1 MSEYLCPDNPAEGN
15 AKEEVKLFMLKKKKK
30 KKERM
35 KRKRVSAGK
44 AWVAGFRR
52 SNLTQKISVE
62 IEPLTAFCLTSSTRK
77 G

>member
-1 MSEYLCPDNPAEGN
+1 
-15 AKEEVKLFMLKKKKK
+15 
-30 KKERM
+30 M

-62 IEPLTAFCLTSSTRK
+62 IEPLTAFCLTSSARK